1 MVDVPRRHIL
11 SQYKELTNHKIACL
25 AQEMMD
31 KFLEGLGVGTVWSE
45 SG

>member
-31 KFLEGLGVGTVWSE
+31 KFLEGLGVRTFWSE